1 MNKLTQKHLKA
12 KFFKLIRLV
21 DKHGYTAKIA
31 ARFRKPVHQKPE
43 ELLDSAEVLTF
54 NWPAN
59 VPKPIIGLVKD
70 DVKFPFWPVFER
82 FLLHNSIPYE
92 FFDIHKSDF
101 QTQAKKFDLI
111 LWHTSSSFADQL
123 EAKAKI
129 EFMEKHLGKMCFPSS
144 EAIWF
149 YEEKARQYWLFEEN
163 NIPAIPTFVSFSK
176 SDVLDYLDKCQYPI
190 VSKEATNSGSEGV
203 LILENKKKAI
213 RFSHDVFGPGH
224 KVLSSTYIRQ
234 KDYVIFQN
242 YVPNEGFDLRVAI
255 VGGNYFGYYR
265 DVPPGDFRASGSGLI
280 VKKALPEE
288 ALYLAKEIKAKLPPT
303 YYISIDFLKSKI
315 DHKYYVIEISIFNRI
330 RSTEQLIV
338 DGVPGKYVFENG
350 GFKFYPGRI
359 WIHDLILIELLNDW
373 VKKRQ

>member
-12 KFFKLIRLV
+12 KFYKLIRLV
-21 DKHGYTAKIA
+21 DKHGYAAKIA

-43 ELLDSAEVLTF
+43 EHLDSAEVLTF

-59 VPKPIIGLVKD
+59 VPKPTIGLVKD

-82 FLLHNSIPYE
+82 FLLHNTIPFK
-92 FFDIHKSDF
+92 FFDVHKSDF
-101 QTQAKKFDLI
+101 QTHAKEFDLI
-111 LWHTSSSFADQL
+111 LWHTSSSFADQW

-129 EFMEKHLGKMCFPSS
+129 EFMEKHLRKICFPSS

-149 YEEKARQYWLFEEN
+149 YEDKARQNWLFEEN
-163 NIPAIPTFVSFSK
+163 SIPAIPTLVSFSK
-176 SDVLDYLDKCQYPI
+176 SEVLDYLETCQYPI

-203 LILENKKKAI
+203 RILKNKQQAI
-213 RFSHDVFGPGH
+213 RFCNDVFGPGH
-224 KVLSSTYIRQ
+224 KILSSTYIKQ
-234 KDYVIFQN
+234 KDYIIFQN
-242 YVPNEGFDLRVAI
+242 FVPNEGYDLRI
-255 VGGNYFGYYR
+255 IIIGQNYFGYYR

-288 ALYLAKEIKAKLPPT
+288 ALYLAKEIKEKLPPT

-315 DHKYYVIEISIFNRI
+315 DHKYYVIEVSIFNRI
-330 RSTEQLIV
+330 RSSEQLIV

-350 GFKFYPGRI
+350 GFKFHPGRI
-359 WIHDLILIELLNDW
+359 WIHDLIMIELFNDW
-373 VKKRQ
+373 FKKHQ